1 MSERQGGWF
10 QEACDGVID
19 AAEAKEE
26 PRGFDTQ
33 EVSGGLNQNN
43 SGGPELMGGSGRRQ
57 GDDGR

>member
-1 MSERQGGWF
+1 MSERQGSWF

-19 AAEAKEE
+19 AAEAKEV

-33 EVSGGLNQNN
+33 VSGSLNQNN